1 MPETE
6 SVDGGRGVKILS
18 LRGSRNEGRVVR
30 EGCHVSPTRLKNQS
44 RRGVSASWQVADVRL
59 CESLRRL
66 STLSGQNQIHSRSQI
81 QMFSKVVSSRNDL
94 VSDSFLY
101 WNILSSLPRTEA
113 LEP

>member
-1 MPETE
+1 MSP
-6 SVDGGRGVKILS
+6 GVSCLAHEAQRKSSDRDLP
-18 LRGSRNEGRVVR
+18 G
-30 EGCHVSPTRLKNQS
+30 
-44 RRGVSASWQVADVRL
+44 GVSASWQVADARL